1 MAYKEVSR
9 VDVTEVVRRWQM
21 GDSQRKTASG
31 TGLSRDTVR
40 KYIAAAKE
48 LGVSQEGPA
57 PTAEQLSKLAA
68 LSWTGS
74 QKKATPAEDLLESWG
89 DQIYQWVTVDRLQ
102 LTRIQELLD
111 QRGCAVSYTSLRRFL
126 QRRNWRRRSLRTV
139 RMENTPPGEVAEL
152 DFGRL
157 GYIQDQETDRRR
169 AVWALLVV
177 LTYSRH
183 SFLWPTYG
191 QTLEEVIAGLDATW
205 KFFGGIPKYLVIDNF
220 PAAVAGAD
228 ALHPRLTRG
237 FLEYSQHR
245 RFIVDPA
252 RVRHPKDKP
261 MVERSVQYA
270 RERFFKGGNFT
281 DLADVREQAQR
292 WCLDVAGMRIHGTT
306 RRQPLQVFL
315 DEERQALLPWNGDP
329 YEVTHWRTA
338 KVHTDYHIACQY
350 ALYSVPSTLC
360 PPGQQVEV
368 GLGLKLVRIFHRGQ
382 LIKVHP
388 RQPRGGHSTDPAD
401 YPAELSAY
409 TLRGPDGI
417 KRKAAEMGS
426 AVAEF
431 AECLF
436 EGPLPW
442 AKVRQ
447 GHKLIRLGE
456 RYTPE
461 RLDAACRKALEVDL
475 IDVNRVERILVQAL
489 EQQET
494 IPELPAPPPAG
505 RFARPGHVF
514 AHGKA
519 RNPDSTNW
527 TGSTGSPKGG
537 QS

>member
-9 VDVTEVVRRWQM
+9 VDVTEVIRRWQM
-21 GDSQRKTASG
+21 GNSQRQTASG

-40 KYIAAAKE
+40 KYLAAAQE
-48 LGVSQEGPA
+48 LGVSPKGPA
-57 PTAEQLSKLAA
+57 PTEEQLSKLAA
-68 LSWTGS
+68 LSWTGP
-74 QKKATPAEDLLESWG
+74 QKKATPAEEKLEPWG

-102 LTRIQELLD
+102 VTRIQELLG

-139 RMENTPPGEVAEL
+139 RMEQSAPGEVAEL

-157 GYIQDQETDRRR
+157 GYIVDQETGRRQ

-177 LTYSRH
+177 LTYSRY
-183 SFLWPTYG
+183 SFLWPTHS
-191 QTLEEVIAGLDATW
+191 QKLEEVIVGLEAAW
-205 KFFGGIPKYLVIDNF
+205 AFFGGIPQYLVVDNF

-245 RFIVDPA
+245 GFITDPA

-270 RERFFKGGNFT
+270 RERFFKGGDFR

-292 WCLDVAGMRIHGTT
+292 WCRDVAGMRIHGTT

-315 DEERQALLPWNGDP
+315 DEEREALLPWDGEP
-329 YEVTHWRTA
+329 YEVTHWRSA
-338 KVHTDYHIACQY
+338 KVHADHHVACQY

-382 LIKVHP
+382 LVKVHP
-388 RQPRGGHSTDPAD
+388 SQPRGGRSTDTAD

-409 TLRGPDGI
+409 TLRAPDGI
-417 KRKAAEMGS
+417 KRRAAELGP

-431 AECLF
+431 AERLF
-436 EGPLPW
+436 EGPVPW
-442 AKVRQ
+442 SKVRQ
-447 GHKLIRLGE
+447 GHKLLRLGE

-461 RLDAACRKALEVDL
+461 RLDAACRKALAVDL
-475 IDVNRVERILVQAL
+475 IDVSRVERILLQAL
-489 EQQET
+489 ERQEVLEQPQPLT
-494 IPELPAPPPAG
+494 TG
-505 RFARPGHVF
+505 RFARPGDVF

-519 RNPDSTNW
+519 YNPKSTDP
-527 TGSTGSPKGG
+527 TEGG